1 MMPLYSAVSRWG
13 QSVGK
18 DKARLYS
25 VSHCDPVIVLSDVIV
40 PPHAGDNDVR
50 VWIETMKGINR

>member
-1 MMPLYSAVSRWG
+1 M
-13 QSVGK
+13 GK
-18 DKARLYS
+18 GKARLYS